1 MKFEHFF
8 SKQTINI
15 LRNLGVYF
23 FDFFFTKIC
32 LLCRDRI
39 ILEVSFKENNF
50 YDEKIKHKSTK
61 YFCDSC
67 KTKIEFAP
75 HKDEITNNLVA
86 SFPDNQ
92 PVISN
97 AISLFSHSEE
107 FPAFNLI
114 YKLKYYGF
122 TKIGIEYGI
131 WLGKLLD
138 NYGLKHYDFIVPVP
152 IHKIKKRE
160 RGYNQSDLIAIG
172 VHKIL
177 KIPIAK
183 DLLKK
188 IKHTK
193 SQTQLS
199 STDRKTNLLDAFEVN
214 NSDDLCGKK
223 ILLVDDVLTT
233 GSTVNNCALCLLEN
247 SASSV
252 DVATLLKA

>member
-1 MKFEHFF
+1 MYT
-8 SKQTINI
+8 SLTIPTF
-15 LRNLGVYF
+15 LRNLGIYF
-23 FDFFFTKIC
+23 FDFFFPKIC

-39 ILEVSFKENNF
+39 ILELSITENNF
-50 YDEKIKHKSTK
+50 FDNEINHKTTK

-75 HKDEITNNLVA
+75 PKDEITNNLVA
-86 SFPDNQ
+86 SFPKAKLA
-92 PVISN
+92 ISN
-97 AISLFSHSEE
+97 AVSLFSHSEE

-114 YKLKYYGF
+114 YKLKYHGF

-160 RGYNQSDLIAIG
+160 RGYNQSDFIANG
-172 VHKIL
+172 VNKII

-183 DLLKK
+183 DLLIK

-199 STDRKTNLLDAFEVN
+199 SVDRKTNLLDAFEVN
-214 NSDDLCGKK
+214 NSDYLRGKK
-223 ILLVDDVLTT
+223 ILLIDDVLTT